1 MSARSV
7 IPSIKWRRSIR
18 VCFFTFFFSCWF
30 SFLFSVDLIG
40 LSPAAGEGLR
50 SKRRETN
57 QWPTGVFFFFSF
69 FFALFDPHR
78 QCRLVSSIGFP

>member
-1 MSARSV
+1 MFV
-7 IPSIKWRRSIR
+7 
-18 VCFFTFFFSCWF
+18 FLLFFFSCWF

-57 QWPTGVFFFFSF
+57 QWPTGVSFFFSF
-69 FFALFDPHR
+69 FLLPASAAW
-78 QCRLVSSIGFP
+78 CRRSVSLDVLDLIDLIYFCF